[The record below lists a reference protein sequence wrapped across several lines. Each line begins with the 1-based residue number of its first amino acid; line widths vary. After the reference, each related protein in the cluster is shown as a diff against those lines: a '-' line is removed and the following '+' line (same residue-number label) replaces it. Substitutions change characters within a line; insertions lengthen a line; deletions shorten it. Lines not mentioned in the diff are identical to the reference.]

1 MSPPSLMSFLSVP
14 LHTSPAPTARP
25 PARPPGWGGERVVA
39 RGRTNPARS
48 RERVVL
54 CDPLCAGTD
63 GKVSRASPK
72 DERLRAVRRR
82 QDEGECLGMRDV
94 TDRLGGG
101 AMDGRRGPQT
111 TDGAGPQG
119 DRTTPLPRRVLLSD
133 ESIPLQTHIEHIV
146 ERVPRWSI
154 AGDACT
160 TGGGGWS
167 TDLRVWCHWDFTP
180 EILRRATLGKRN
192 PLRISVNVLETVVI
206 IINYAAAL
214 YVCNGLGIQAEWLST
229 HANVIA
235 DDVSRLRKQAG
246 TYDYSQLLIVSLSR
260 TSVLQEISPLRRLT
274 LDGVGQQRL
283 ARSTNAKQAG
293 TNDSRVVW
301 FIGFITYLGLGATYL
316 VKDVERILFA
326 YTVWLLSGNTLKVK
340 NKPGENFT
348 FRTVRLLK
356 EQKSYEAVAARR
368 ARLPDKVL
376 ERMRELSLEDDPHGF
391 RRIAWL
397 FTNVGRYAGLRI
409 QEYGMDSCDVIKYYV
424 LPDGTKVM
432 RAFAVKDLLFY
443 DEDGVLLSGL
453 PANRESVE
461 AVGLFFEIQKNRQ
474 NRQTQKF
481 ARERQFSDYCCAT
494 SVIENV
500 ENACANS
507 WDNTKPLPRK
517 PRSRARLRSRHR
529 PIYRPVSVNM
539 KFLIAV
545 LASVVG
551 VVAGAPVPP
560 RFHESDDRDP
570 KSKNLRQGVNT
581 PAIAPVGL
589 AGGVAIARSF
599 TTSVQNVGY
608 VWGNADKI
616 YIKVENGEC
625 HNFSYLRYNQGV
637 CGWVY
642 GDNYPESRHVWAHY
656 TGETKESCMTNCACG
671 IVRETKELAAGS
683 VTSPASGDAVS
694 DYDVYECWG
703 KLPHP
708 DHWSVSPVC
717 DTDERSVCDTAGY
730 DRRLSATLSSTGNGL
745 GHVVH
750 VTASGQVARAEVVAA
765 VALALDGGDGFEALV
780 DNATTRQGQLL
791 VLDKDNMEYDSGEVD
806 HPEE

>member
-1 MSPPSLMSFLSVP
+1 
-14 LHTSPAPTARP
+14 
-25 PARPPGWGGERVVA
+25 
-39 RGRTNPARS
+39 
-48 RERVVL
+48 
-54 CDPLCAGTD
+54 
-63 GKVSRASPK
+63 
-72 DERLRAVRRR
+72 
-82 QDEGECLGMRDV
+82 
-94 TDRLGGG
+94 
-101 AMDGRRGPQT
+101 
-111 TDGAGPQG
+111 
-119 DRTTPLPRRVLLSD
+119 
-133 ESIPLQTHIEHIV
+133 
-146 ERVPRWSI
+146 
-154 AGDACT
+154 
-160 TGGGGWS
+160 
-167 TDLRVWCHWDFTP
+167 
-180 EILRRATLGKRN
+180 
-192 PLRISVNVLETVVI
+192 
-206 IINYAAAL
+206 
-214 YVCNGLGIQAEWLST
+214 
-229 HANVIA
+229 
-235 DDVSRLRKQAG
+235 
-246 TYDYSQLLIVSLSR
+246 
-260 TSVLQEISPLRRLT
+260 
-274 LDGVGQQRL
+274 
-283 ARSTNAKQAG
+283 
-293 TNDSRVVW
+293 
-301 FIGFITYLGLGATYL
+301 
-316 VKDVERILFA
+316 
-326 YTVWLLSGNTLKVK
+326 
-340 NKPGENFT
+340 
-348 FRTVRLLK
+348 
-356 EQKSYEAVAARR
+356 
-368 ARLPDKVL
+368 
-376 ERMRELSLEDDPHGF
+376 
-391 RRIAWL
+391 
-397 FTNVGRYAGLRI
+397 
-409 QEYGMDSCDVIKYYV
+409 
-424 LPDGTKVM
+424 
-432 RAFAVKDLLFY
+432 
-443 DEDGVLLSGL
+443 
-453 PANRESVE
+453 
-461 AVGLFFEIQKNRQ
+461 
-474 NRQTQKF
+474 
-481 ARERQFSDYCCAT
+481 
-494 SVIENV
+494 
-500 ENACANS
+500 
-507 WDNTKPLPRK
+507 
-517 PRSRARLRSRHR
+517 
-529 PIYRPVSVNM
+529 M

-656 TGETKESCMTNCACG
+656 TGETKESCMTNCAWWD
-671 IVRETKELAAGS
+671 RERDEGVSVTYSIRDLSASYHNSDCYCYSGRAGS

-806 HPEE
+806 HPDGAFTVQNAFVHSHPDIMYRVTCPAKADGAMCQVEAVDGGAGQWFGECILPADRPVASDACLDAAYEVSLFALPNAHFLLGAAGPGGDCPDVALFAGRDGRGGGKRRVRYSPAVADIPAHVVGTASLRAVLAAEARTPDPAARPFDMASNTCLHYAGAIWRELGLREDTALADFIVENIVARSGSGEVIARHLAEKDPTAVAGSGLHSDIIKKAVYSQMEL